1 MANAKSTRTIPALPE
16 APEGIEYRLLKDY
29 PGYAVGSDGTVFGCR
44 VPGPGGYYKS
54 QWKRLSPRH
63 HRDGHLYVNLYC
75 SSHPMKSW
83 FIHTLVLSAFAGDR
97 AEGQV
102 CRHLNGIATD
112 NRLENLAWGS
122 VSENCI
128 DRVRHGRNPVLTA
141 KGIAHPQG
149 KLTDD
154 QLEAVMTL
162 ARSGCY
168 SHKYIGQLFGISSGY
183 VGELLRYNGRN
194 RPTRMRRRKHGK
206 TCKPD

>member
-44 VPGPGGYYKS
+44 VPGFVGYYKS
-54 QWKRLSPRH
+54 QWQRLSPRP
-63 HRDGHLYVNLYC
+63 HRDGHLYVNLYR
-75 SSHPMKSW
+75 SDAPMKSV
-83 FIHTLVLSAFAGDR
+83 FVHAIVLTAFAGEK
-97 AEGQV
+97 AAGHV
-102 CRHLNGIATD
+102 CRHLNGVATD
-112 NRLENLAWGS
+112 NRLENLVWGT
-122 VSENCI
+122 VSENCL

-141 KGIAHPQG
+141 KGIDHPQG

-154 QLEAVMTL
+154 QLEAVVTL

-168 SHKYIGQLFGISSGY
+168 SRKYIGQLFGISKGY

-194 RPTRMRRRKHGK
+194 RPARPRRRKYG
-206 TCKPD
+206 